1 MEKKVLNSMQIA
13 AIKRTAQNVAKF
25 TKQKEK
31 LVEKISHLQ
40 EELNNTQKM
49 IDSWQEPIKTMTG
62 GFTTEEL
69 VKRVVIKGQNK
80 QGEDVTTTKYELM
93 YPDTI
98 LPPTA
103 NTPAENTPTEETPV
117 EETPT
122 EEVPTEE
129 SKENEE
135 NKEHTN
141 W

>member
-103 NTPAENTPTEETPV
+103 NTPVEN
-117 EETPT
+117 TPT

>member
-31 LVEKISHLQ
+31 LEKKILLLQ
-40 EELNNTQKM
+40 TELNNTQKM

-103 NTPAENTPTEETPV
+103 NTPAESTPEETPV

>member
-80 QGEDVTTTKYELM
+80 QGEDVTTSKYELM

-98 LPPTA
+98 LPPIA
-103 NTPAENTPTEETPV
+103 NTPAEETPV